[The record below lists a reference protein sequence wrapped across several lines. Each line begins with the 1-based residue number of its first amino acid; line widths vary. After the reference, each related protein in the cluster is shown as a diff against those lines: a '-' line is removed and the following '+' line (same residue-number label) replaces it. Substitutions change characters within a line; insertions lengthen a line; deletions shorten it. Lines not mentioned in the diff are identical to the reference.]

1 MKELDE
7 KAKKMLLLFGGTI
20 GLIIII
26 IVISLIVGAL
36 KNSSLEYSE
45 IEDKMVSAAKDY
57 YSKREDALPI
67 NETEEVEVSAAL
79 LVEEGYMK
87 ELSKYQKD
95 DSVACEGKVIVSKSG
110 IYYNYSP
117 YLNCG
122 DKYTTTYLYEEIIDK
137 TVSKDDGLYKTEQYS
152 KEKGKE
158 TVYVYKG
165 DYVDNFIKIDDN
177 LWRIVKVDSNYNMM
191 LIQDYFDRENGYR
204 GPWDDRYNSANAANT
219 GINDY
224 YKSVIRNKVNSYY
237 SSDMLSDNLKAKI
250 VSKDL
255 CVGTRGASE
264 TKKDGSVECKQVIK
278 EDYLGLLTI
287 YDFMNASLDTN
298 CKKTT
303 DMNCNN
309 YNYLTNYSNSFWLIT
324 ADSES
329 TFKGY
334 KFSSGITQTRL
345 ATSGVA
351 RIVLNITKN
360 SVYVSGNGTY
370 NDPYIIK

>member
-1 MKELDE
+1 MKSLDE
-7 KAKKMLLLFGGTI
+7 KAKKMLLLFGGVI
-20 GLIIII
+20 VLIVI
-26 IVISLIVGAL
+26 IVIISLIVGSL
-36 KNSSLEYSE
+36 RNKSLEYSE

-57 YSKREDALPI
+57 YSKKQDALPL
-67 NETEEVEVSAAL
+67 NENEEVEVSATL
-79 LVEEGYMK
+79 LAEEGYMK
-87 ELSKYQKD
+87 ELSAYQKD

-191 LIQDYFDRENGYR
+191 LIQDYFDRENGYK
-204 GPWDDRYNSANAANT
+204 GAWDDRYNSSKGSNV

-224 YKSVIRNKVNSYY
+224 YKSIIRKNINDYY
-237 SSDMLSDNLKAKI
+237 SLSALSDNLKSKI

-255 CVGTRGASE
+255 CVGTRGANE

-278 EDYLGLLTI
+278 GDYLSLLTV

-303 DMNCNN
+303 DMTCNN
-309 YNYLTNYSNSFWLIT
+309 YNYLTDYSSSFWLIT

-329 TFKGY
+329 TFMGY
-334 KFSSGITQTRL
+334 KFSGGITQSRL

>member
-1 MKELDE
+1 MKSLDE
-7 KAKKMLLLFGGTI
+7 RAKKMLLLFGGVI
-20 GLIIII
+20 VLIVI
-26 IVISLIVGAL
+26 IVIISLIVGSL
-36 KNSSLEYSE
+36 RNKSLEYSE

-57 YSKREDALPI
+57 YSKKQDALPF
-67 NETEEVEVSAAL
+67 NENEEVEVSATL
-79 LVEEGYMK
+79 LAEEGYMK

-110 IYYNYSP
+110 VYYNYSP

-158 TVYVYKG
+158 TIYVYKG
-165 DYVDNFIKIDDN
+165 DYVNNFVKIDDK
-177 LWRIVKVDSNYNMM
+177 LWRVVKVDSNYNMM
-191 LIQDYFDRENGYR
+191 LIQDYFDRENGYK
-204 GPWDDRYNSANAANT
+204 GAWDDRYNSSKESNV

-224 YKSVIRNKVNSYY
+224 YKSIIRKNINDYY
-237 SSDMLSDNLKAKI
+237 SSSALSDNLKAKI

-255 CVGTRGASE
+255 CIGSRSETE
-264 TKKDGSVECKQVIK
+264 TKKDGSVECRNILKG
-278 EDYLGLLTI
+278 EYLGLLTV

-303 DMNCNN
+303 DMTCNN
-309 YNYLTNYSNSFWLIT
+309 YNYLTDYQSAFWLIT

-329 TFKGY
+329 TFMGY
-334 KFSSGITQTRL
+334 KFSGGITQTRL
-345 ATSGVA
+345 STSAVA

>member
-1 MKELDE
+1 MKLDE
-7 KAKKMLLLFGGTI
+7 RAKKMLLILGIII
-20 GLIIII
+20 GLIVIIT
-26 IVISLIVGAL
+26 VISLIIGTL

-57 YSKREDALPI
+57 YSKKQDALPL
-67 NETEEVEVSAAL
+67 NENEEVEVSATL
-79 LVEEGYMK
+79 LAEEGYMK

-95 DSVACEGKVIVSKSG
+95 DSVACEGEVIVSKSG

-165 DYVDNFIKIDDN
+165 DYVDNFVKIDDN
-177 LWRIVKVDSNYNMM
+177 LWRIVKLDSNYNIM
-191 LIQDYFDRENGYR
+191 LIQDYFDKENGYR
-204 GPWDDRYNSANAANT
+204 GPWDDRYNSSKESNV

-224 YKSVIRNKVNSYY
+224 YKSIIRKNINDYY
-237 SSDMLSDNLKAKI
+237 SSSALSDNLKAKI

-255 CVGTRGASE
+255 CVGSRSETE
-264 TKKDGSVECKQVIK
+264 TKKDGSVECRNILKG
-278 EDYLGLLTI
+278 EYLGLLTA

-298 CKKTT
+298 CKKIT
-303 DMNCNN
+303 DMSCNN
-309 YNYLTNYSNSFWLIT
+309 YNYLTEYSRGFWFLTI
-324 ADSES
+324 DSETTYRAYKHSGSISKSNLS
-329 TFKGY
+329 T
-334 KFSSGITQTRL
+334 S
-345 ATSGVA
+345 AAA

>member
-1 MKELDE
+1 MKSLDE
-7 KAKKMLLLFGGTI
+7 RAKKMLLILGIMI
-20 GLIIII
+20 GLIVII
-26 IVISLIVGAL
+26 IVISLIIGTL

-57 YSKREDALPI
+57 YSKREDALPL
-67 NETEEVEVSAAL
+67 NENEEVEVSATL
-79 LVEEGYMK
+79 LAEEGYMK

-137 TVSKDDGLYKTEQYS
+137 TISKDDGLYKTEQYS

-204 GPWDDRYNSANAANT
+204 GPWDDRYNSANASNT

-224 YKSVIRNKVNSYY
+224 YKSVIRKNINDYY
-237 SSDMLSDNLKAKI
+237 SSTALSDNLKAKI

-255 CVGTRGASE
+255 CAGTRGANE
-264 TKKDGSVECKQVIK
+264 TKKDGSIECR
-278 EDYLGLLTI
+278 EALTGEYLGLLTA

-303 DMNCNN
+303 DMTCNN
-309 YNYLTNYSNSFWLIT
+309 YNYLTDYQSAFWLIT

-329 TFKGY
+329 TFMGY
-334 KFSSGITQTRL
+334 KFSDGITQTRL
-345 ATSGVA
+345 ATSAVA